1 VTHDLDAVRAQL
13 PSLAGRA
20 YLNSGGCGPLPLAA
34 AEAIAAWAGEAARR
48 PRGSA
53 EGFAAVEEEAA
64 RLRAAAG
71 RVVGATPERIALT
84 GNTTDGLNV
93 VAWGIDWRAGDE
105 IVMPAMEHPGM
116 AVPLAALA
124 RRAGLTL
131 RLVDPEGTGE
141 GLADAVA
148 AVVGPRTRLVALS
161 HVAWTTGAVLDVAGV
176 ARHAHD
182 AGALVLV
189 DGAQSAGAIPVD
201 PAALGADAYALPAH
215 KWLLGPEGLGALW
228 IAEDAMERIDIT
240 ASGFESGTDHR
251 PGGGLTLHPGA
262 RRHEVSTLPAG
273 LLAGWRAAL
282 EWLEG
287 LGWEWIHRRVREVH
301 GQARAALERIRGVR
315 VVTPAGPQAGLLS
328 FRVSGRDPVL
338 GCARMAA
345 EDVIVR
351 WLPHTPLVRASLG
364 FFTDASDVAR
374 LAAAAR
380 AVAVGD
386 GCSLPPGC

>member
-1 VTHDLDAVRAQL
+1 VTPDLDAVRAQL
-13 PSLAGRA
+13 PSLAGAA
-20 YLNSGGCGPLPLAA
+20 YLNTGGCGPLPLPAA
-34 AEAIAAWAGEAARR
+34 DAIAAWARDAARE

-53 EGFAAVEEEAA
+53 EGFGRVADEAA
-64 RLRAAAG
+64 ALRAAAG
-71 RVVGATPERIALT
+71 RVVGADAARIALT
-84 GNTTDGLNV
+84 SNTTDGLNV

-116 AVPLAALA
+116 SVPLATLA

-131 RLVDPEGTGE
+131 RLVDPDGTGE

-148 AVVGPRTRLVALS
+148 GVIGPRTRLVALS

-176 ARHAHD
+176 ARHARE

-201 PAALGADAYALPAH
+201 PAAIGADAYAFPAH

-228 IAEDAMERIDIT
+228 ISEEAMERVDLT
-240 ASGFESGTDHR
+240 ASGFESGTDNR
-251 PGGGLTLHPGA
+251 PGGVLTPHPGA

-273 LLAGWRAAL
+273 LLAGWRASL

-301 GQARAALERIRGVR
+301 AAARSALGRIRGVR
-315 VVTPAGPQAGLLS
+315 LVTPAGPQAGLLS

-345 EDVIVR
+345 DDVIVR
-351 WLPHTPLVRASLG
+351 WLPHTPLMRASLG
-364 FFTDASDVAR
+364 FFTDASDIAR

-380 AVAVGD
+380 AVAIGD
-386 GCSLPPGC
+386 GCSLPSGC